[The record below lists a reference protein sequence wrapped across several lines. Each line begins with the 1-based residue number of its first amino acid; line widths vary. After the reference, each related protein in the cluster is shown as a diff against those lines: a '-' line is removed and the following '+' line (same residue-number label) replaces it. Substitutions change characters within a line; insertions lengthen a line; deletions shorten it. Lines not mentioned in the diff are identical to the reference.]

1 MIWWHHGDLTS
12 DLFQMIP
19 WFWNPES
26 LPSSDGTHSL
36 GFLLSDHRSELL
48 QAGPPWAGLGPGYST
63 DPLRGSPLPRVFSII
78 EKGGDSFLYSRVL
91 NLCIIDILNWNIL
104 CSSSCPMLCKMF
116 SSISG
121 FYWASSVAQTVRN
134 PPAMQETLGQQ
145 GDQTCQS

>member
-1 MIWWHHGDLTS
+1 MVP
-12 DLFQMIP
+12 IP
-19 WFWNPES
+19 WVSCS
-26 LPSSDGTHSL
+26 LTIDQSCCRQGLP
-36 GFLLSDHRSELL
+36 
-48 QAGPPWAGLGPGYST
+48 GLGQDQGTLQIPSEA
-63 DPLRGSPLPRVFSII
+63 PHPRVFSII
-78 EKGGDSFLYSRVL
+78 EKEGDSFLYSRVL

-121 FYWASSVAQTVRN
+121 FYWASLVAQTVRN